1 MPPRSKSQSQS
12 KPRAAGPQDYDP
24 TTQFLYVPHTVTFL
38 LAGLVALAYFSH
50 PLNPPQRP
58 ENPVDAAQTAY
69 FNAKTGIWA
78 LVLVFLGYSVVQGPS
93 TKMVRP
99 HPAFWKLVHGM
110 TVCYLL
116 FWVYMLFQNVDD
128 ARLFL
133 RHMYPELGVDLDERS
148 YGGNC
153 ALILPNGGGI
163 NWPVIKATIFDEFVV
178 AHTLGW
184 WGKALIIRDNVM
196 LWIISISFELM
207 ELTFQH
213 WLPNFNEC
221 WWDSWLLDVAI
232 CNAIGIVTGMWT
244 EYYEFIDSGDT
255 DLFRKVEAAPRVFG
269 VSDCHTDYLE
279 NFKWAESLDK
289 QAFRNDILLLAGDV
303 CDELTLLEDT
313 LTLLK
318 SRFACIF
325 YCPGNHCLWIRS
337 IDASKNS
344 YEKLQRI
351 LTLCQDLGVHT
362 TPQKID
368 DKVWIAP
375 LQSWHHKSFD
385 TDPDIPDIP
394 AATRF
399 TIADY
404 AACTWPDE
412 NENLLPPGSQRH
424 GSVEL
429 AQWFDSLNDGP
440 IWDELLKTRHDCD
453 VISFSHF
460 LPDIA
465 LMPEKRF
472 LFYPP
477 LVKASGS
484 IPLAERIEA
493 LKPDI
498 HLFGHT
504 HFAWDAEIKGT
515 RYIQAPL
522 AAPLERHR
530 RLRTICFTAF
540 MTEIKIKDGDSSGSG
555 VSSSTWKTVGD
566 PTEAKWLPIEL
577 FQFNNPDLCLA
588 NNGDIA
594 AVDFAFASF
603 FFECQH
609 RGPNEPIRDAFTAA
623 NEATHGIITP
633 NTGSDVDDSSPCED
647 EPLSLCGSEE
657 RGEKNKDGSD
667 LEKERQPRQQRKQ
680 LKFGTM
686 PGPLGAHWSD
696 YYASNPRAPEITTL
710 ATWVAHLYQK
720 RKERRQKEEKRSS
733 RPAATTKN

>member
-244 EYYEFIDSGDT
+244 VRYFKMNHFFLKYELWVPPTNPLNTIRLSFLFLLALPGIKEYYEFIDSGDT
-255 DLFRKVEAAPRVFG
+255 DLFRKV
-269 VSDCHTDYLE
+269 
-279 NFKWAESLDK
+279 
-289 QAFRNDILLLAGDV
+289 
-303 CDELTLLEDT
+303 
-313 LTLLK
+313 
-318 SRFACIF
+318 
-325 YCPGNHCLWIRS
+325 GNHCLWIRS